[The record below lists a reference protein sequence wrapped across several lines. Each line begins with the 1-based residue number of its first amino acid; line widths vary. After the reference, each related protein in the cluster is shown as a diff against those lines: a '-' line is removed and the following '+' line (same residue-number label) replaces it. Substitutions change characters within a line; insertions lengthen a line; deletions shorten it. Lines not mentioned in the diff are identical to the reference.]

1 MFKTVSSTSVNRT
14 CVFALSGQS
23 LTMEML
29 PTDYQIQRGQD
40 GSFTFAVPLVL
51 ADGAVPTWT

>member
-1 MFKTVSSTSVNRT
+1 
-14 CVFALSGQS
+14 VFALSGQS

-29 PTDYQIQRGQD
+29 PTDYQISRGQD

-51 ADGAVPTWT
+51 SDGTVPTWT